1 MKEPLRAELERRHA
15 EIRTRFDEGALA
27 GELVAA
33 RAGAVDDVLLSAW
46 DHLALNG
53 DAALVAVGG
62 YGRGELHPGSDVD
75 LLVLVGKRRAAA
87 LRRRRADPRIESFVA
102 TAWDLGL
109 EVGHA
114 VRSVGQCAEE
124 ARRDLT
130 VITNLVESRHL
141 AGSRALFDD
150 MRDAVSPRRMWPA
163 GEFFHAKE
171 RELRE
176 RHLRHRD
183 SAYNLEPNVKEGP
196 GGLRDI
202 QTVAW
207 VARRYFGA
215 HEGRCR
221 GSAISSTTVS

>member
-1 MKEPLRAELERRHA
+1 MLEALRAALEGENA
-15 EIRTRFDEGALA
+15 GIRARFDDGAPA

-33 RAGAVDDVLLSAW
+33 RSGAVDDALRGAW
-46 DHLALNG
+46 HHLGLDG

-102 TAWDLGL
+102 AAWDLGL

-114 VRSVGQCAEE
+114 VRSVRQCAAE

-141 AGSRALFDD
+141 TGSRALFDE
-150 MRDAVSPRRMWPA
+150 MRDTVSPRRMWPA
-163 GEFFHAKE
+163 GEFFRAKE
-171 RELRE
+171 REQRE

-196 GGLRDI
+196 GDCATSRPSPGWPDA
-202 QTVAW
+202 TS
-207 VARRYFGA
+207 ARTR
-215 HEGRCR
+215 GRCPDF
-221 GSAISSTTVS
+221 ATSSITAS